1 MIRNQMIVFEAIYIP
16 QALHMQTCINHFSRH
31 AGCSV
36 LFCGLAQESVLATCN
51 AAKKWAEDLKENE
64 V

>member
-1 MIRNQMIVFEAIYIP
+1 MIRSQMIVFEAIYIP

-36 LFCGLAQESVLATCN
+36 LFCGLAQATCN

-64 V
+64 VE